1 MRVLL
6 ATGEMRPEPG
16 GVPLTSAENSLSAG
30 EVAAALARGWQAERP
45 SDELRTLP
53 MPDGGARSFA
63 VISGLE
69 KLSES
74 LWFLP
79 AQGPGLVATSGS
91 GASVTEGSSL
101 RPGDAAGLRATDAAG
116 SRSAEGTYLLDAAA
130 ALELPADTAEA
141 RSHALEGSSAPI
153 GDLLADALLQV
164 PAGARLV
171 VGMSRSAVHD
181 GGRGCWEALTVRLG
195 DAAAV
200 RGLLAERDV
209 LLAISDDA
217 ALTGI
222 SGAGQALQATA
233 GLRAEEAQERDRE
246 AASWASRW
254 SRALVDDAGV
264 QTGGQKGD
272 EVAESSADTETAL
285 QTSVG
290 ASRVVPGHSLLA
302 EPAAPV
308 TPSAWGTGA
317 GGGASF
323 VLQTLDARAFPGA
336 RLMAQTLALG
346 VRMDGIDLV
355 ITSVGEAYGLLSD
368 GVPAVV
374 GEMAAERAL
383 PAILVTGRSIL
394 PRGELA
400 GAGLSTSYSL
410 EDRGVHGSWNES
422 REQLTALLESMGA
435 RLARSWSR

>member
-63 VISGLE
+63 DISGLE

-141 RSHALEGSSAPI
+141 RSHAMEGSSALI
-153 GDLLADALLQV
+153 GDLLADVLLQV
-164 PAGARLV
+164 PAGVRLV

-181 GGRGCWEALTVRLG
+181 GGRGCWEALIERLG
-195 DAAAV
+195 DAATV
-200 RGLLAERDV
+200 CGLLAERDV

-254 SRALVDDAGV
+254 SRELAAV
-264 QTGGQKGD
+264 GG
-272 EVAESSADTETAL
+272 AERD
-285 QTSVG
+285 G
-290 ASRVVPGHSLLA
+290 ASEGGRSAAAAMATEPSGHAASLLTPGRSLLA
-302 EPAAPV
+302 EPAAAL

-323 VLQTLDARAFPGA
+323 VLQTLGVRAFPGA
-336 RLMAQTLALG
+336 RLMAETLALG
-346 VRMDGIDLV
+346 VRMDGVDLV

-374 GEMAAERAL
+374 GEVAAERAL

-410 EDRGVHGSWNES
+410 EDRGENGSWNES
-422 REQLTALLESMGA
+422 REQLTALLESMCA

>member
-16 GVPLTSAENSLSAG
+16 GVPLTSAEDSLSAAG
-30 EVAAALARGWQAERP
+30 VASALARGWQSERP

-53 MPDGGARSFA
+53 MPDGGARSFTD
-63 VISGLE
+63 ISGLE

-74 LWFLP
+74 LCFLP

-91 GASVTEGSSL
+91 GAPVTEGSSL
-101 RPGDAAGLRATDAAG
+101 PPGDAAGLRATEAAG

-130 ALELPADTAEA
+130 ALELPTDTAEA

-181 GGRGCWEALTVRLG
+181 GGRGCWEALTERLG
-195 DAAAV
+195 DATTV
-200 RGLLAERDV
+200 CGLLAERDV

-233 GLRAEEAQERDRE
+233 GLSAEEAQERDRE

-254 SRALVDDAGV
+254 SRELTAV
-264 QTGGQKGD
+264 GGAKRD
-272 EVAESSADTETAL
+272 
-285 QTSVG
+285 G
-290 ASRVVPGHSLLA
+290 ASEGRRSSVAAVATEPSGHAASLLTSGRSLLA
-302 EPAAPV
+302 EPAAAL

-317 GGGASF
+317 GGGVSF
-323 VLQTLDARAFPGA
+323 VLQTLGARAFPGA
-336 RLMAQTLALG
+336 RLMAEMLALG
-346 VRMDGIDLV
+346 VRMAGVDLV

-410 EDRGVHGSWNES
+410 EDRGENGSWNES
-422 REQLTALLESMGA
+422 REQLVDLLETMGA